1 MSSITHKRKLK
12 NLEGTLADLDVLQ
25 QHFPK
30 AFPPKGKAV
39 VRPLQVNIAPII
51 EMSLKEKGCDLEL
64 SRIKRALGFWC
75 SRKFYL
81 KAVVREQHRVDLNG
95 HLVDEVTESEKLSAQ
110 AKVES
115 INLQRLLTET
125 TIL

>member
-1 MSSITHKRKLK
+1 MTSITHKRKLR
-12 NLEGTLADLDVLQ
+12 NLEETLSDIALFQ
-25 QHFPK
+25 EHFPK
-30 AFPPKGKAV
+30 AFPPKGAAKV
-39 VRPLQVNIAPII
+39 KPLKVNIAPII
-51 EMSLKEKGCDLEL
+51 EVALKEKGLEMEL
-64 SRIKRALGFWC
+64 GRIKRALGFWC

-81 KAVVREQHRVDLNG
+81 KAVVSEQHRVDLNC
-95 HLVDEVTESEKLSAQ
+95 HLVGEVTESEKVSAQ